1 MSDDLF
7 KYMQAIVTSMQA
19 IAQNTEQSKQSLDE
33 HKQQLLEQLKR
44 IAEYISHL
52 TDDVKKQ
59 IYDFLQSIDLQN
71 IINVINSVETNINAQ
86 QELFKKLAEQ
96 ANRLDNTI
104 NQNISTVND
113 VTQTYSQCLIDAV
126 PKVIEGSQ
134 DKIADK
140 VVDYLLDVS
149 IHKHINFINNIEK
162 IHYNVQFE
170 VEKTGY
176 QLFEKYQ
183 TYSYEQLS
191 KIEECYAN
199 VFDEKSKLDELVYD
213 AQETYKEF
221 AISARNNAESMYRSY
236 DIFQKKVYDNIAQE
250 HDNINA
256 YYTEKF
262 EKNNLNMKICFD
274 STITTAENLNA
285 SLSKK
290 ANELLN
296 SIDTNHSLI
305 ISKSESF
312 LQKNE
317 QLVERL
323 ENRLTG
329 RIVLTNFNVIMCV
342 LAIVLIGFN
351 IAATKRHSDYSNY
364 NQTLANEIYN
374 KKQYLK
380 NQAY

>member
-1 MSDDLF
+1 MSDDLL
-7 KYMQAIVTSMQA
+7 KYMQAIVVSMQA
-19 IAQNTEQSKQSLDE
+19 IAQNTEQSQQSLDE

-96 ANRLDNTI
+96 AKQLDNAI

-113 VTQTYSQCLIDAV
+113 VTQAYSQCLIDAV
-126 PKVIEGSQ
+126 PAVINGSQ

-140 VVDYLLDVS
+140 IVDSLLDAS
-149 IHKHINFINNIEK
+149 IHKHINFIKNIEK
-162 IHYNVQFE
+162 IHYNVQFK
-170 VEKTGY
+170 VEKISD

-183 TYSYEQLS
+183 TYSYEQQS
-191 KIEECYAN
+191 KIEECYEN
-199 VFDEKSKLDELVYD
+199 VFDEKFKLDELVHET
-213 AQETYKEF
+213 QETYKEF

-236 DIFQKKVYDNIAQE
+236 GTFQKKVYDKITQE

-256 YYTEKF
+256 HYIEQF
-262 EKNNLNMKICFD
+262 EKNNSNMKIRFN
-274 STITTAENLNA
+274 SMIATAETLNA
-285 SLSKK
+285 KVSEK
-290 ANELLN
+290 AEELLN

-317 QLVERL
+317 KLIEVLEKRL
-323 ENRLTG
+323 AT
-329 RIVLTNFNVIMCV
+329 RIVLTNFNVIMLV
-342 LAIVLIGFN
+342 LAILLIGFN

-364 NQTLANEIYN
+364 NQVLANEIYS
-374 KKQYLK
+374 KKQDIK

>member
-1 MSDDLF
+1 MSDDLL
-7 KYMQAIVTSMQA
+7 KYMQAIVASMQT

-59 IYDFLQSIDLQN
+59 LYDFLQSIDLQN

-96 ANRLDNTI
+96 ANRLDNAI

-126 PKVIEGSQ
+126 PKIIEGSQ

-140 VVDYLLDVS
+140 MVDCLLDAS
-149 IHKHINFINNIEK
+149 IDKHINFINNIEK
-162 IHYNVQFE
+162 IHYNVQFK
-170 VEKTGY
+170 VEKISD

-183 TYSYEQLS
+183 TYSYEQQS
-191 KIEECYAN
+191 KIEECYEN
-199 VFDEKSKLDELVYD
+199 VFDEKSKLDELVYE

-221 AISARNNAESMYRSY
+221 AISARNNTESMYRSY
-236 DIFQKKVYDNIAQE
+236 NIFQRKVYDKIEQE
-250 HDNINA
+250 YGNINA
-256 YYTEKF
+256 HYTEKF
-262 EKNNLNMKICFD
+262 EKNNLNMKFCFD
-274 STITTAENLNA
+274 STIKTAENLNA
-285 SLSKK
+285 TVSKK

-351 IAATKRHSDYSNY
+351 IAATKRYSDYSNY

-374 KKQYLK
+374 KRQYLK